1 MYTVGT
7 LFSGIGV
14 PDLACALLG
23 MDVLFQVEIDEFCQK
38 VLAKHE
44 KRYWPNVR
52 RFTDV
57 RSVGIGNLP
66 RVDILIGGFPCQDLS
81 FAGRRKGMGEGTRS
95 GLWSAFARII
105 GELQPR
111 IVVIE
116 NVPGILAA
124 VRQTRRV
131 HPARKH
137 ANIYVSNRQ
146 RQAPP
151 PVLKVLHQLSEMG
164 YRFSA
169 GCISAGELGAQH
181 KRERWWCV
189 AYRENS
195 GVNRGQRIETDHAER
210 RDTGKPR
217 GTGSNGGIE
226 ITRAAG
232 VAHASG
238 TRWTQQHVTAVAT
251 EPGYIAGECSQ
262 MGNATGIGRET
273 GRNLRQERHILHR
286 AKRENQETNTDRQQR
301 TVRVGTRRGAGNTRY
316 SARHNTA
323 AQSRMGGNADGFA
336 RGLDFVRRVAT
347 PNQAQFDYE
356 PPRVVTKGL
365 PNRANRIKALGNA
378 WDFRNA
384 YALMWWVKDFLDSE
398 GMK

>member
-1 MYTVGT
+1 MTYTVGT

-23 MDVLFQVEIDEFCQK
+23 MDVLFQVEIDDFCQK

-44 KRYWPNVR
+44 KEYWPNVR

-57 RSVGIGNLP
+57 RSVGDGNLP
-66 RVDILIGGFPCQDLS
+66 VVDILIGGFPCQDLS

-137 ANIYVSNRQ
+137 ANVYVSERQ

-169 GCISAGELGAQH
+169 GCISATELGAQH

-189 AYRENS
+189 AFAV
-195 GVNRGQRIETDHAER
+195 GVPHANGECMEGNRASKQQILRTRPKARVFESAGDRILAHAKRQR
-210 RDTGKPR
+210 R
-217 GTGSNGGIE
+217 GTGIKYQHSSLKAGWENEKIGCCNRRFPYVLRWSNRGYGKHCIPP
-226 ITRAAG
+226 
-232 VAHASG
+232 
-238 TRWTQQHVTAVAT
+238 TQ
-251 EPGYIAGECSQ
+251 S
-262 MGNATGIGRET
+262 
-273 GRNLRQERHILHR
+273 
-286 AKRENQETNTDRQQR
+286 
-301 TVRVGTRRGAGNTRY
+301 RVGR
-316 SARHNTA
+316 
-323 AQSRMGGNADGFA
+323 NADGLA
-336 RGLDFVRRVAT
+336 RGLDFVRPVST
-347 PNQAQFDYE
+347 PNEPQFDYE
-356 PPRVVTKGL
+356 PPRVVTSGL
-365 PNRANRIKALGNA
+365 PNRAARIKALGNA

-384 YALMWWVKDFLDSE
+384 YALMYWVNEYLNEQDQS
-398 GMK
+398 